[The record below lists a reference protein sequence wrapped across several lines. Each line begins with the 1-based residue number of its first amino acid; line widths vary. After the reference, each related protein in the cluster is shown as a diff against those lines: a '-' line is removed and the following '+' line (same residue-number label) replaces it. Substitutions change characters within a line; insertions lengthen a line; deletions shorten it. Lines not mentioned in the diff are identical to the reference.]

1 MISILL
7 ATALSAHV
15 LLQATPHHTLPEA
28 STILDRYVRV
38 THGASPSKQSPD
50 LTVDF
55 SVRDAS
61 GATYYATI
69 YRGSAGRLH
78 TVVDDDANPREWGTA
93 GGAVWSLSKPD
104 GARLLTG
111 KAAAR
116 VLAGTRGLSAG
127 SLAGF
132 AAGWGGSFQT
142 DDWRDAFPSVKTTAE
157 ATVHNQRCYEVL
169 LTRKDGSTLRRW
181 YDAQSGL
188 LARETTAEFDQ
199 NGTEQTYETDVVEY
213 TTSLAFTYPSVL
225 HVKSGSSTL
234 TVTINSLARGYI
246 SSSNAF
252 DVPRE
257 VARIISQA
265 NTPDGMPNAIDLI
278 AHFTDVVRGAQ
289 TRDPIRSEIIRANLS
304 LQQANLKIPVVLY
317 VQGRSNYL
325 SFDMPTMGKFE
336 YGSNRDVAWQR
347 SVVLGPKLVPHSQ
360 FSGFLG
366 PDIGEILA
374 WNDEGF
380 SVRTVRR
387 EEVNGSSCY
396 VVEMSTKAKGLYAE
410 AYFDAKTGYL
420 VQMNTPGTTAEHVS
434 MGGYRTEDGFTF
446 AHQVETTLAG
456 SAVTFAITEARF
468 NAPIPGSVFNTPE
481 DVAALLKQQQQ
492 NQPQGA
498 DPDLLARPSLRR
510 RPAPASAH

>member
-1 MISILL
+1 M
-7 ATALSAHV
+7 
-15 LLQATPHHTLPEA
+15 
-28 STILDRYVRV
+28 
-38 THGASPSKQSPD
+38 
-50 LTVDF
+50 
-55 SVRDAS
+55 
-61 GATYYATI
+61 
-69 YRGSAGRLH
+69 
-78 TVVDDDANPREWGTA
+78 
-93 GGAVWSLSKPD
+93 VWSLSKPD
-104 GARLLTG
+104 GPQLLTG

-127 SLAGF
+127 SLAAF
-132 AAGWGGSFQT
+132 AAGWQEASKPMTG
-142 DDWRDAFPSVKTTAE
+142 AMPSHRSRPPPKQRFTTSA
-157 ATVHNQRCYEVL
+157 AMRRFS
-169 LTRKDGSTLRRW
+169 RKDGSTLRRW

-225 HVKSGSSTL
+225 HVKSGSSTF

-347 SVVLGPKLVPHSQ
+347 SVVLGPKLVPRSQ

-410 AYFDAKTGYL
+410 ACFDAKTGYL
-420 VQMNTPGTTAEHVS
+420 VQMNTPGTTAEHVA
-434 MGGYRTEDGFTF
+434 MGDYRTEDGFTF

-492 NQPQGA
+492 NQHRVA
-498 DPDLLARPSLRR
+498 DPISWHARATPAARSGLSALVPRLRKFTYCPIAYKPNRTARVRLGTVKKSVGSTPHASQLFDL
-510 RPAPASAH
+510 